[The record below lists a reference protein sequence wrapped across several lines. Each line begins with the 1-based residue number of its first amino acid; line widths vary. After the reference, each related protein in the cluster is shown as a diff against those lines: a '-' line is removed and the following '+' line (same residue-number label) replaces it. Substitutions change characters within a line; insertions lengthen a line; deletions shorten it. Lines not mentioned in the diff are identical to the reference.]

1 LKANKELFL
10 SKLQPVSVGKQSK
23 HKMKR
28 KFSKSL
34 SNKEKKAG
42 FTVNGLTNANVVL
55 TRGQYI

>member
-23 HKMKR
+23 RKMKR
-28 KFSKSL
+28 KFSESL
-34 SNKEKKAG
+34 YKEKKAG